1 MIRGQVLR
9 LTREFERS
17 TVDETI
23 YFVDENDEFLFFS
36 FLSEFVRIRVR
47 NGKLVFVDGKCDIE
61 IWKKSDTMLFVF
73 GILHNFSKIIVR

>member
-1 MIRGQVLR
+1 MANFYVLPG
-9 LTREFERS
+9 EFERS

-23 YFVDENDEFLFFS
+23 YFVDENDEFPLFS

-61 IWKKSDTMLFVF
+61 IWKKIRYNAFCVWHF
-73 GILHNFSKIIVR
+73 A